1 MKHQPKSCFQSY
13 TNITPILL
21 CKHLFGNLDSKE
33 LTFNASTT
41 FAKSKVK
48 MSCVNRSLI
57 FMEINAKNKYGIPSC
72 GPHASFTVFP

>member
-1 MKHQPKSCFQSY
+1 
-13 TNITPILL
+13 
-21 CKHLFGNLDSKE
+21 LFRNLDSKE

-72 GPHASFTVFP
+72 GPHEGIPY